1 MKKYGIVI
9 KEANLRNYNT
19 YRLDVSCKYL
29 IIIETISNLKS
40 LIEFLNKNNEK
51 YFVIGNGSNIILP
64 SYYDGVII
72 KLNFNELVIND
83 NLIEVGSSYMINKLA
98 VDTVNLGLSGLEW
111 ASGIPGTVG
120 GSIINNANCYDG
132 NLMTIIRKLEVLDNN
147 EIKTITTNDFEYG
160 YRYTSLKKDKVI
172 ILKAY
177 IELKDGNKDD
187 LLKIIND
194 RTKKRIDSQP
204 LEYPSAGS
212 VFRNPE
218 NLSAWK
224 LIDDAGLKG
233 YQVGGAQISL
243 KHANFIIN
251 KNNATSEDI
260 KAIID
265 KIKITISEKDNIDL
279 ILEQE
284 IIN

>member
-64 SYYDGVII
+64 SYYDGIII

-265 KIKITISEKDNIDL
+265 KIKITISEKNNIDL

>member
-120 GSIINNANCYDG
+120 GSIVNNANCYDG

-218 NLSAWK
+218 NLFAWK